1 MELDKEAAMRGK
13 DEKELENLNIQMS
26 GMLESISDG
35 FLSLNEQLVLTYFNK
50 AAERLLNRKRD
61 EVI

>member
-1 MELDKEAAMRGK
+1 MFDKPTYEELEQWVMELEKEAAMRGK

-35 FLSLNEQLVLTYFNK
+35 FYH
-50 AAERLLNRKRD
+50 
-61 EVI
+61 